1 MENLTDKTIN
11 DISSVETRREQGQQ
25 IQAKIEKIV
34 TAIFMVTDYIEKNEP
49 IRTKLRAMCLD
60 MISSAHASNHMA
72 TIAIKNEITAIINVG
87 KTMGLISAM
96 NGDILLQEIKKTKD
110 ILENSF
116 VINLEKFDLAEN
128 NLLLNSPLE
137 EYPKGEVE
145 NSSTPSRKRSTPQE
159 GNLTPKRHSNVVYKT
174 TGKDI
179 NNDTRKQAILNI
191 IKVKKSAA
199 INDIRMSVRG
209 VSEKTIQRDLLS
221 LMNDGLI
228 KKEGEK
234 RWSKYSLR

>member
-145 NSSTPSRKRSTPQE
+145 NSSTSP
-159 GNLTPKRHSNVVYKT
+159 
-174 TGKDI
+174 
-179 NNDTRKQAILNI
+179 
-191 IKVKKSAA
+191 
-199 INDIRMSVRG
+199 
-209 VSEKTIQRDLLS
+209 
-221 LMNDGLI
+221 
-228 KKEGEK
+228 
-234 RWSKYSLR
+234 